1 MRSAS
6 GFKDYFSDHA
16 SGYARY
22 RPHYPSALF
31 DFLAQLTDRHT
42 LAWDCAT
49 GNGQVAVA
57 LAKHYTRV
65 VATDASGAQIE
76 AAIAHASVDY
86 RVAPAEHSGL
96 ETSSVDLVTV
106 GQALHWFDI
115 ERFTAEAERVLVSDG
130 ILAAWCYELCEIDD
144 ACDRVVHRLYA
155 DIVDEFW
162 PPERRMIE
170 RRYEGLQLPGAPV
183 ELPDLTMTTSWQAGD
198 MLGYLR
204 TWSAC
209 QRYEREHDADPVA
222 IIEADLEAAWGRDAR
237 EVRWPLTLRASRLH

>member
-6 GFKDYFSDHA
+6 GFKDHFSEQS

-22 RPHYPSALF
+22 RPHYPAALF
-31 DFLAQLTDRHT
+31 DFLAQLTDRHA

-49 GNGQVAVA
+49 GNGQVAIA
-57 LAKHYTRV
+57 LAAHYTRV
-65 VATDASGAQIE
+65 VATDASDAQIE
-76 AAIAHASVDY
+76 AAIEHASVEY

-106 GQALHWFDI
+106 GQALHWFDVG
-115 ERFTAEAERVLVSDG
+115 RFTAEVERVLVSDG
-130 ILAAWCYELCEIDD
+130 ILAAWCYELCEVDD
-144 ACDRVVHRLYA
+144 ECDRIVHRLYE
-155 DIVDEFW
+155 DLVDEFW

-170 RRYEGLQLPGAPV
+170 RRYEGLQLPGEPV
-183 ELPDLTMTTSWQAGD
+183 ESPDLAITASWQAQD

-209 QRYEREHDADPVA
+209 KRYEHEHGADPVA

-237 EVRWPLTLRASRLH
+237 EVRWPLTMLASRLH